1 MAVSGDTVV
10 VGAAGDDIGTNT
22 DQGSA
27 YVFVKPVGGWAGT
40 LAESAKLTASDGAA
54 DDRFGFSVGV
64 SADTVVVGS
73 LATSGR
79 PPAYVFVEPSG
90 GWAGALQENA
100 RLAASDGFNGFAV
113 AVSGDT
119 VVVSPNVYFEPV
131 AGWAGVLTENG
142 RLTRSDG
149 SPVFSVDAD
158 VDGNTVVAGLCDNT
172 TQGQEIACVFEGL
185 ADTFEAEP
193 AATRIDCK
201 TVGCRVP
208 VTCNLAQNCTNR
220 LRLLVRARDVRPR
233 EATRAKAP
241 RMIRIA
247 AAIANIP
254 PGATKPVRLKLTN
267 RGRNIVRNNKKRR
280 LTGRDRD
287 PEHNRDRH

>member
-1 MAVSGDTVV
+1 M
-10 VGAAGDDIGTNT
+10 
-22 DQGSA
+22 
-27 YVFVKPVGGWAGT
+27 
-40 LAESAKLTASDGAA
+40 
-54 DDRFGFSVGV
+54 
-64 SADTVVVGS
+64 VVGS
-73 LATSGR
+73 LATSGLSL
-79 PPAYVFVEPSG
+79 AYVFVEPPG

-100 RLAASDGFNGFAV
+100 RLTGSDGLTGFSV

-119 VVVSPNVYFEPV
+119 VVVSPNVYFKP
-131 AGWAGVLTENG
+131 AGGWAGVLTENA

-149 SPVFSVDAD
+149 LSVFSVAAE

-185 ADTFEAEP
+185 EDTFEAEP

-201 TVGCRVP
+201 TVGCKVP

-220 LRLLVRARDVRPR
+220 IRLLVRARDVRPR
-233 EATRAKAP
+233 EETRAKAP

-247 AAIANIP
+247 SAVTNIP

-267 RGRNIVRNNKKRR
+267 PGRNIVRNNKKRR
-280 LTGRDRD
+280 LKGVIEIRNTTGTVIDTTPITIRLR
-287 PEHNRDRH
+287 